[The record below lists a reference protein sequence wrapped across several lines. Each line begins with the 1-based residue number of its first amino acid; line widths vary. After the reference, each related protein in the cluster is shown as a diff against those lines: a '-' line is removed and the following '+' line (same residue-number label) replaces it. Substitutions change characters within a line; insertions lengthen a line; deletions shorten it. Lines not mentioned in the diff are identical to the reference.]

1 MSVAKPKV
9 VENIIMKSLTKI
21 PVILSVGWEN
31 KQFEHYH
38 VNKLGHNRSHTLL
51 GIISMNRSQQI
62 ILLLL
67 PSK

>member
-1 MSVAKPKV
+1 
-9 VENIIMKSLTKI
+9 MKRLTKMLI
-21 PVILSVGWEN
+21 ILSVGWES

-38 VNKLGHNRSHTLL
+38 VNELGRKRSYTLL
-51 GIISMNRSQQI
+51 RFISMNRSQQI